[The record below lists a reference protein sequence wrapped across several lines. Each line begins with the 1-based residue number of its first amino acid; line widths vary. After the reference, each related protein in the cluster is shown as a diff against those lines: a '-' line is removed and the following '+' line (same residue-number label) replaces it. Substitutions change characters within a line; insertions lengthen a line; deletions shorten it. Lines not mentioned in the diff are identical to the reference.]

1 MPVQFLSEA
10 EHKSL
15 NRFPTEISSEDLNRF
30 FLLSDKELII
40 LKQLRAEHNRLGFAL
55 QLCCLRYLG
64 FFPEELELPEPV
76 INYVAQQL
84 ELIPELLAFYGKRSS
99 TQRNHQRKIQTL
111 LGYRRASAT
120 DTLIL
125 EQWLVERALE
135 HNQPLLLFHMACEYL
150 KQQKIIRIGTTILA
164 KMVATAR
171 IKAGVINYQSL
182 QNLLTQERRTWLDSL
197 LKVEQD
203 ETRTRLSWLQRTPTG
218 NNPKQILE
226 TLDKI
231 SFLQQNQVDA
241 WDLSQLN
248 PNRINYLA
256 KIGARATNQYLQ
268 RASEVRR
275 YPILICFLKQSLYN
289 FTDDLI
295 EMVDQRL
302 WELYNQA
309 KRNFDSDRLLASKT
323 IDQKLKTLQDI
334 GQILLDQ
341 NIEDNSVRAKT
352 FEYINPDELKVSL
365 SETKQLIRPEND
377 AYVDYFGKS
386 YNCVRRFSGKFLA
399 TLKFQVRGSDSGLL
413 KALNLVQE
421 IHLGKRRKLP
431 SDAPTDF
438 IPEPWQAYVLSG
450 KEVDRRY
457 YELAAL
463 WLLRQQLRSGDIYIA
478 QSRRFSELETYF
490 IPKKE
495 WSFYRDEVVNLTG
508 TPVDAKLRLAERESE
523 LITLMGQVEKLLNQS
538 DSDLREE
545 RGKLILS
552 PIKADEKTSE
562 LKHLAQEI
570 TARLPRIEITD
581 LLVEVDS
588 WTDFSNSFEHLN
600 LFQDHDHNS
609 LLSLYSCLLAQAC
622 NLDFQQMAISTGLS
636 YRRLCWFNNW
646 YIRDETLRSANN
658 ILIDYHYDLPLSH
671 LWGGGM
677 LSSSDGQRF
686 PAKGSLRQARSLPR
700 YFGYGKGV
708 TFYSWTSDQFSQYGS
723 KPIPSTVRDATYV
736 LDEIFNNETE
746 LSIRE
751 HTTDTAGYTEV
762 IFALFDLSGLRF
774 SPRIRDLADQKL
786 YRTSNI
792 TLDTYPLLKEHIQ
805 GIINQELII
814 NDWDE
819 MLRLVGSLKMGWVTA
834 SLIIQKLQAFPRKHP
849 LMRALQEYGRLI
861 KTIHLL
867 RWYADQTNRRRLKR
881 QLNKGEALH
890 SLRSHLFYANQ
901 GELKTQQDDQL
912 LNQVGCLNLVTNAII
927 VWNTVYISEVVQ
939 QLRQEGKSIND
950 EDLKYIWPTRHSNIN
965 VYGKYHFNL
974 KEFRQKHPL
983 RPLRN
988 QGS

>member
-30 FLLSDKELII
+30 FLLSDRELMV
-40 LKQLRAEHNRLGFAL
+40 LKQLRAKHNRLGFAL

-120 DTLIL
+120 DTLDL

-256 KIGARATNQYLQ
+256 KIGTRATNQYLQ

-323 IDQKLKTLQDI
+323 IDEKLKTLQDI

-386 YNCVRRFSGKFLA
+386 YNCVRVSPVNFS
-399 TLKFQVRGSDSGLL
+399 R
-413 KALNLVQE
+413 
-421 IHLGKRRKLP
+421 
-431 SDAPTDF
+431 
-438 IPEPWQAYVLSG
+438 
-450 KEVDRRY
+450 
-457 YELAAL
+457 
-463 WLLRQQLRSGDIYIA
+463 
-478 QSRRFSELETYF
+478 
-490 IPKKE
+490 
-495 WSFYRDEVVNLTG
+495 
-508 TPVDAKLRLAERESE
+508 
-523 LITLMGQVEKLLNQS
+523 
-538 DSDLREE
+538 
-545 RGKLILS
+545 
-552 PIKADEKTSE
+552 
-562 LKHLAQEI
+562 
-570 TARLPRIEITD
+570 
-581 LLVEVDS
+581 
-588 WTDFSNSFEHLN
+588 HLN
-600 LFQDHDHNS
+600 FKL
-609 LLSLYSCLLAQAC
+609 
-622 NLDFQQMAISTGLS
+622 
-636 YRRLCWFNNW
+636 
-646 YIRDETLRSANN
+646 
-658 ILIDYHYDLPLSH
+658 
-671 LWGGGM
+671 
-677 LSSSDGQRF
+677 
-686 PAKGSLRQARSLPR
+686 
-700 YFGYGKGV
+700 GV
-708 TFYSWTSDQFSQYGS
+708 
-723 KPIPSTVRDATYV
+723 A
-736 LDEIFNNETE
+736 
-746 LSIRE
+746 
-751 HTTDTAGYTEV
+751 
-762 IFALFDLSGLRF
+762 
-774 SPRIRDLADQKL
+774 
-786 YRTSNI
+786 
-792 TLDTYPLLKEHIQ
+792 IQ
-805 GIINQELII
+805 GY
-814 NDWDE
+814 
-819 MLRLVGSLKMGWVTA
+819 LR
-834 SLIIQKLQAFPRKHP
+834 H
-849 LMRALQEYGRLI
+849 
-861 KTIHLL
+861 
-867 RWYADQTNRRRLKR
+867 
-881 QLNKGEALH
+881 
-890 SLRSHLFYANQ
+890 
-901 GELKTQQDDQL
+901 
-912 LNQVGCLNLVTNAII
+912 
-927 VWNTVYISEVVQ
+927 
-939 QLRQEGKSIND
+939 
-950 EDLKYIWPTRHSNIN
+950 
-965 VYGKYHFNL
+965 
-974 KEFRQKHPL
+974 
-983 RPLRN
+983 
-988 QGS
+988 